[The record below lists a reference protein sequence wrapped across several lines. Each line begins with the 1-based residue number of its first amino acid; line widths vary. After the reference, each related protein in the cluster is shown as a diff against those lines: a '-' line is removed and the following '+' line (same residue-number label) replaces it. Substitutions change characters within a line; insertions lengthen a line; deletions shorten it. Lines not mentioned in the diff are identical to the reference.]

1 MGRTVE
7 FPKIEKEVNVTIKT
21 AKAYSSN
28 EDIKALWPDR
38 NFTKVVKN
46 ELAKH
51 PSDCLV
57 MSAPTVDI
65 TNIDTSKLTENDN
78 TDIYQQMV
86 YVSCVN
92 MFTCA
97 ENAAKENPN
106 LKKVIIMEHAP
117 RYDTKDIDPLSLKPA
132 LAKYANNVIMQLY
145 LNSKLKNRI
154 TIGQHSLATSGYGS
168 EHEDRFKNTKS
179 SNTSMVNMEEK
190 CIPEVSRISCLRLL
204 L

>member
-1 MGRTVE
+1 MNKPHSVNLEATLIAWTTSPLNITIQTKILYVSDSVGRTVE
-7 FPKIEKEVNVTIKT
+7 FPKIEKEVKVTIKT

-28 EDIKALWPDR
+28 EDMKALWPGR
-38 NFTKVVKN
+38 NFTKVVNN

-57 MSAPTVDI
+57 MSAPTVEI
-65 TNIDTSKLTENDN
+65 TNINTSKLTENDN
-78 TDIYQQMV
+78 AAIYQEMV

-117 RYDTKDIDPLSLKPA
+117 
-132 LAKYANNVIMQLY
+132 
-145 LNSKLKNRI
+145 
-154 TIGQHSLATSGYGS
+154 
-168 EHEDRFKNTKS
+168 
-179 SNTSMVNMEEK
+179 
-190 CIPEVSRISCLRLL
+190 
-204 L
+204 